1 MMKNTR
7 LSVALLA
14 TVAFAAT
21 ACSTDLT
28 GLNVN
33 PNSPSVDTPPP
44 AGTVFTRAV
53 AVTGQR
59 YMNSFYSLSMMELLA
74 QHIAQVQYVDEDRF
88 SYRVGNIQTF
98 FDVPYYSD
106 LMDLEQVRQ
115 IGKKN
120 SDPNTWGPATVMQQ
134 FIFQNMTDT
143 WGDIP
148 YSQALQGLTGP
159 LKPAYD
165 KQQDI
170 YTGMLKAL
178 TDASAAMGS
187 GTGLGSAD
195 QIFGGDA
202 TKWKKFANALR
213 ARMAMR
219 IQKADPAKATAEL
232 AAAFAGP
239 LLASNA
245 DNVKISW
252 PGDNVYDNGWAA
264 NFATRD
270 DHRISKTLMD
280 VMTAYNDPRIPIYAQ
295 PTAADPTKYAGLQN
309 GLDNASA
316 SGFFNSTSRPGAIF
330 YPGKTTYGTF
340 GGSGRATP
348 SYLLT
353 YAEQCF
359 IQAEAANRGIGG
371 LTAAQAA
378 GFYNAGVTASIT
390 QWGGTAAQAA
400 AYLADPNVAYVG
412 GSAGLTQILTQ
423 KWIAFF
429 TQGGEAWSDWR
440 RTGVPAQIAPGPK
453 ALFTAM
459 PRRMQYSAT
468 EQSVN
473 NDNYLAAV
481 ARQGADALSTRMWW
495 DK

>member
-1 MMKNTR
+1 MKNTR

-14 TVAFAAT
+14 ATAFSAA

-44 AGTVFTRAV
+44 AGTIFTRA
-53 AVTGQR
+53 AATTGGR
-59 YMNSFYSLSMMELLA
+59 YGGAAYQLSMMELLA
-74 QHIAQVQYVDEDRF
+74 QHVAQVQYVDEDRF
-88 SYRVGNIQTF
+88 SYRVSNIQAF
-98 FDVPYYSD
+98 FDQPYYTD
-106 LMDLEQVRQ
+106 LMDYEQVRL
-115 IGKKN
+115 IGKKTN
-120 SDPNTWGPATVMQQ
+120 DGNVWAPASIMQQ
-134 FIFQNMTDT
+134 FVFQNMTDT

-148 YSQALQGLTGP
+148 YSQTLQGLSGP
-159 LKPAYD
+159 LKPVYD
-165 KQQDI
+165 QQKDI
-170 YTGMLKAL
+170 YYGMLKAL
-178 TDASAAMGS
+178 TDANAALGT

-195 QIFGGDA
+195 QIYAGDA

-219 IQKADPAKATAEL
+219 LQKVDPAKATAEL

-239 LLASNA
+239 LLASNS
-245 DNVKISW
+245 DNAKISW
-252 PGDNVYDNGWAA
+252 PGDNVFDNPWGS
-264 NFATRD
+264 NFASRD
-270 DHRISKTLMD
+270 DHRISKTLME
-280 VMTAYNDPRIPIYAQ
+280 VMTAYGDPRIPIYAQ
-295 PTAADPTKYAGLQN
+295 PTVSDPTKYTGLQN
-309 GLDNASA
+309 GLDNPTANA
-316 SGFFNSTSRPGAIF
+316 FFNTTSRPGAIF

-340 GGSGRATP
+340 GGTGRSYPT
-348 SYLLT
+348 YLLT

-359 IQAEAANRGIGG
+359 IQAEAANRGLGG
-371 LTAAQAA
+371 LSAAQAKA
-378 GFYNAGVTASIT
+378 FYDAGVTASIT

-400 AYLADPNVAYVG
+400 TYLADPNVAYKSG
-412 GSAGLTQILTQ
+412 ADGLTQILTQ
-423 KWIAFF
+423 KWIALF

-440 RTGVPAQIAPGPK
+440 RTGVPSTIAAGPK

-473 NDNYLAAV
+473 NDNYVAAV

-495 DK
+495 DKP

>member
-1 MMKNTR
+1 MKNTR

-14 TVAFAAT
+14 AVALTAT

-44 AGTVFTRAV
+44 AGTIFTRAV
-53 AVTGQR
+53 ATTGGR
-59 YMNSFYSLSMMELLA
+59 YGGAAYQLSMMELLA

-88 SYRVGNIQTF
+88 SYRVGNIQAF
-98 FDVPYYSD
+98 FDQPYYTD
-106 LMDLEQVRQ
+106 LMDYEQVRL
-115 IGKKN
+115 IGKKAN
-120 SDPNTWGPATVMQQ
+120 DGNVWAPASIMQQ
-134 FIFQNMTDT
+134 LVFQNMTDT

-148 YSQALQGLTGP
+148 YSQTLQGLTGP

-165 KQQDI
+165 QQKDI
-170 YTGMLKAL
+170 YYGMLKAL
-178 TDASAAMGS
+178 TDASAAL
-187 GTGLGSAD
+187 GTGTSLGSAD
-195 QIFGGDA
+195 QIFAGDV

-232 AAAFAGP
+232 AAAFAQP
-239 LLASNA
+239 LMTSNA
-245 DNVKISW
+245 DNARIVW
-252 PGDNVYDNGWAA
+252 PGDNVFDNPWAA

-280 VMTAYNDPRIPIYAQ
+280 VMTAYNDPRIPIYAM
-295 PTAADPTKYAGLQN
+295 PTVADPTKYTGLQN
-309 GLDNASA
+309 GLDNPTANS
-316 SGFFNSTSRPGAIF
+316 FFNTTSRPGAIF
-330 YPGKTTYGTF
+330 YPGKTAYGTF
-340 GGSGRATP
+340 GGTGRTWP
-348 SYLLT
+348 TYLMT

-371 LTAAQAA
+371 LTSAQAK
-378 GFYNAGVTASIT
+378 GFYDAGVTASIT

-400 AYLADPNVAYVG
+400 AYLADPNVAYAG
-412 GSAGLTQILTQ
+412 GATGLTQILTQ
-423 KWIAFF
+423 KWIALFS
-429 TQGGEAWSDWR
+429 QGGEAWSDWR

-453 ALFTAM
+453 ALQTTM
-459 PRRMQYSAT
+459 PRRMQYSVT

-481 ARQGADALSTRMWW
+481 ARQGADALTTRMWW